1 MQLMQC
7 NIKDRKVAKAATLSY
22 KRADFNLHQLIQIT
36 IIQSQNEHI
45 LLCDRIINYI
55 PQRTIPLTV
64 TARTRQDN
72 GNDIAP
78 HSEHHLQIL
87 IKYKF
92 VFFGFYLVNGS
103 RIVEFYNPLYNN
115 KKSFRN
121 INAPLV
127 QNFKRLHI
135 YKEVLNW

>member
-22 KRADFNLHQLIQIT
+22 KSADFNLHLIQIT

-45 LLCDRIINYI
+45 LLCKRIINYI

-72 GNDIAP
+72 GNDVAP
-78 HSEHHLQIL
+78 HSEHH
-87 IKYKF
+87 
-92 VFFGFYLVNGS
+92 
-103 RIVEFYNPLYNN
+103 
-115 KKSFRN
+115 
-121 INAPLV
+121 
-127 QNFKRLHI
+127 
-135 YKEVLNW
+135 

>member
-1 MQLMQC
+1 MQC

-22 KRADFNLHQLIQIT
+22 KSADFNLHLIQIT

-45 LLCDRIINYI
+45 LLCERIINYI

-72 GNDIAP
+72 GNDVAP

-92 VFFGFYLVNGS
+92 VLFWFYLVNGS
-103 RIVEFYNPLYNN
+103 RTKNRDNLQNVANIY
-115 KKSFRN
+115 SF
-121 INAPLV
+121 
-127 QNFKRLHI
+127 QNFTIFCIITRNPSEI
-135 YKEVLNW
+135 